1 MDAELALA
9 AFRIFANLSLF
20 RLIRLALE
28 DGVAVPIDNPEANIF
43 ELRDKFLLLKATIDS
58 LDFIILELISM
69 SLAFTSVIILL
80 TSKN

>member
-9 AFRIFANLSLF
+9 AFRIFDNLSLF

-43 ELRDKFLLLKATIDS
+43 EFRDKFLLLKATIDS
-58 LDFIILELISM
+58 LDFNFRVDFNEPH
-69 SLAFTSVIILL
+69 LL
-80 TSKN
+80 QPSFC